1 MTSKKG
7 VYFSANDRVLPWAT
21 AFLNSFRRFNP
32 DLPLYLI
39 PFNQSCDELI
49 KLSEKYKYKIYRD
62 SSFAR
67 LEKIGQDFELGHADY
82 GPYWFRRYA
91 AFWGPLDEFMY
102 LDARQL
108 VLTNIEP
115 FVTAPKRYG
124 YDFMFYDCAIDQVYE
139 NGPIRRS
146 FLKKGMGRGF
156 LSGCWISKKGLFS
169 MKEFEQLA
177 KAALLVRHQ
186 LNPRNTD
193 QAFINFCCDKKEVC
207 YGQIAEVLG
216 NYCKQGWAGQRGN
229 VYEQNGS
236 YYLWDHGGLN
246 HKKQLFM
253 LHWGGIQLSPSMPE
267 RKLFLEF
274 LNKNTLLQRSSD
286 LLKLPGQQLYKTIRK
301 SRWIN
306 SQYHALRKG

>member
-49 KLSEKYKYKIYRD
+49 KLSEKYKFKIYRD

-102 LDARQL
+102 LDAR
-108 VLTNIEP
+108 
-115 FVTAPKRYG
+115 
-124 YDFMFYDCAIDQVYE
+124 
-139 NGPIRRS
+139 
-146 FLKKGMGRGF
+146 
-156 LSGCWISKKGLFS
+156 
-169 MKEFEQLA
+169 
-177 KAALLVRHQ
+177 
-186 LNPRNTD
+186 
-193 QAFINFCCDKKEVC
+193 
-207 YGQIAEVLG
+207 GQIAEVLG